1 MRTLF
6 FGRSGRDRQFG
17 RGQGGASR
25 NGQDSNHGPNHH
37 TANHHNASDKNFRSF
52 IRAIFAIRPRNL
64 ELYKLALM
72 HRSASIDL
80 PDGTHLNNERLE
92 YLGDAVLEAIVS
104 DFLFIEFPRADE
116 GELTR
121 LRSKLVSR
129 STLNALSI
137 DIGLDAHIIRQSG
150 GSVQKNAAGDAL
162 EAIIGAMYLDRGYD
176 KTNRT
181 IIDLLS
187 AHLDMDELA
196 TSETDYKSRLIEWCQ
211 RNRQHVHFH
220 TVPDKKFTHGHPLFR
235 SAVVIDGIEVG
246 HSVGENKKE
255 AEQHASLAVWRA
267 LSDDLG
273 DQFLARIDLC
283 AQESGGEE

>member
-1 MRTLF
+1 MREI
-6 FGRSGRDRQFG
+6 FGVR
-17 RGQGGASR
+17 AR
-25 NGQDSNHGPNHH
+25 N
-37 TANHHNASDKNFRSF
+37 
-52 IRAIFAIRPRNL
+52 I

-92 YLGDAVLEAIVS
+92 FLGDAVLEAVVS
-104 DFLFIEFPRADE
+104 DFLFIEFPRANE

-137 DIGLDAHIIRQSG
+137 AIGLDGHIIRHTG

-162 EAIIGAMYLDRGYD
+162 EAVIGAMYLDKGYD
-176 KTNRT
+176 KTNRAL
-181 IIDLLS
+181 IDNLFVR
-187 AHLDMDELA
+187 HLDLDELA

-211 RNRQHVHFH
+211 RNRQHVHFA
-220 TVPDKKFTHGHPLFR
+220 TVPDKRFTNGHPLFS

-246 HSVGENKKE
+246 HSVGETKKE

-273 DQFLARIDLC
+273 DQFLARIDHI
-283 AQESGGEE
+283 AQEAEGDES